1 MAANVHNTGPC
12 VCRLCL
18 CARKRAPVR
27 HSLWPRVTRA
37 ARNDPRRRR
46 AGRRRDPQAR
56 EPAPPGP
63 WRHEPLL
70 VLRDRM
76 HEPNIYKAAA
86 AKQQQQQQQQQQH
99 RKQRIT
105 THNQKPQH
113 TKRQSHAI
121 QTQPGSSFPTSHD
134 RNLEW
139 QTTDVARQKRV
150 EQQQEKKKKHNTTPT
165 NTPQTNIKTH
175 RRESH
180 QFKRSR
186 APVPSSQ

>member
-1 MAANVHNTGPC
+1 
-12 VCRLCL
+12 
-18 CARKRAPVR
+18 
-27 HSLWPRVTRA
+27 
-37 ARNDPRRRR
+37 
-46 AGRRRDPQAR
+46 
-56 EPAPPGP
+56 
-63 WRHEPLL
+63 
-70 VLRDRM
+70 M

-86 AKQQQQQQQQQQH
+86 AKQQQQQQQQQH